1 MAKNSGYGRSKL
13 HESRPPFTTLIRIS
27 FHRRKLQQA
36 QQLGWNEKRP
46 RWHEKW
52 SRRRRRRRTW
62 NETSLGQ
69 FSGWIQ
75 RSRASQAS
83 LSAKLSVRWAI
94 NGLVRRFVPTETIP
108 LKSLRSEQAG
118 ISECSVVPA
127 AATKLSQVCRL
138 PIHANAAISRSVSPG
153 HCIGRR

>member
-1 MAKNSGYGRSKL
+1 MGAVSYPNRG
-13 HESRPPFTTLIRIS
+13 HPFTTLIRIS

-36 QQLGWNEKRP
+36 QQQLGWNEKRP

-52 SRRRRRRRTW
+52 SRRRWRRTW

-69 FSGWIQ
+69 FSWWIQ

-83 LSAKLSVRWAI
+83 LSAKLSVRWTI

-118 ISECSVVPA
+118 FSECPVVPTA
-127 AATKLSQVCRL
+127 AAKLSQVCRL
-138 PIHANAAISRSVSPG
+138 SIHANAAISRSVSPG
-153 HCIGRR
+153 YCIGRR